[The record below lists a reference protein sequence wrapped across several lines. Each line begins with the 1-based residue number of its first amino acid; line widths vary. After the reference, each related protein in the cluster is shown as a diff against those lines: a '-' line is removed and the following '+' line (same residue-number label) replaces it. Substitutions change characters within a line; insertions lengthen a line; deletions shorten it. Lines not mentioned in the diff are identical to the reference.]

1 MINPTEADPT
11 DLAAFASSVRVALK
25 KVGLKGSIDV
35 KVVAPA
41 TNVITNPVAT
51 AQSIELVH
59 RLGKEISI
67 RNFASVES
75 GEMFAE
81 ATTLNKVLDDIS
93 LGVTRILND
102 DKETSSKRVNDIVIT
117 SESLASDSLEV
128 LDRAIEDINME
139 RAFLGAIVGRLQ
151 NTIDNLGNITT
162 NTSAARSRIEDADHA
177 EESVK
182 LAKAQVLQQA
192 STAMLA
198 QANASTQ
205 TVLSLLQ
212 G

>member
-35 KVVAPA
+35 KVVASA
-41 TNVITNPVAT
+41 TNVITNSVAT

-117 SESLASDSLEV
+117 SDSLEV

>member
-117 SESLASDSLEV
+117 SDSLEV

>member
-1 MINPTEADPT
+1 VINPTEADPT

-117 SESLASDSLEV
+117 SDSLEV